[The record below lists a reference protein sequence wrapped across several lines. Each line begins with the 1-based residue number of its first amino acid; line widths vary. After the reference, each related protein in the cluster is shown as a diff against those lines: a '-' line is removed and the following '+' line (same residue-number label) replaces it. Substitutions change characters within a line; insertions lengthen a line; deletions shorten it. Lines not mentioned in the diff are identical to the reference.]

1 MSNRR
6 LILAVILPALCAS
19 MTLAE
24 EGAPV
29 SVDKVRWLVSPMAG
43 VDRNELT
50 MHAGPPGTPA
60 TTETDTGPMYGMFA
74 MVLHP
79 NFIVNNFL
87 FYSDVN
93 DTDVWGD
100 LFFANYYY
108 SSKAPVT
115 WNAGVGYLY
124 HEIKPEGTDIEVK
137 VPMAK
142 TGPFFRI
149 EKLHMAVNPWVGYA
163 WESVDT
169 THGDQ
174 NNDSYLFGLT
184 MAWRWRM
191 METAVQYYYQC
202 SQGIEDDFNVCRGRF
217 NFFVTKT
224 TGISIRGD
232 YMEHQFTKDMSVLV
246 GPIWMF

>member
-1 MSNRR
+1 MSNGLR
-6 LILAVILPALCAS
+6 ILAVLSLALFCS
-19 MTLAE
+19 GVFAE
-24 EGAPV
+24 EGAPTIQGV
-29 SVDKVRWLVSPMAG
+29 KWLVSPMAG

-50 MHAGPPGTPA
+50 IHQGPPGTPA
-60 TTETDTGPMYGMFA
+60 TTETDTGPMYGLFA

-100 LFFANYYY
+100 LFFANYYA

-124 HEIKPEGTDIEVK
+124 HEIKPAGTDIEVK

-149 EKLHMAVNPWVGYA
+149 ASLHLMLNPWVGYA

-169 THGDQ
+169 NHGDQ

-217 NFFVTKT
+217 NFFFTKT
-224 TGISIRGD
+224 TGLSIRGD

>member
-1 MSNRR
+1 MLNRMR
-6 LILAVILPALCAS
+6 ILVAVLLALGAS
-19 MTLAE
+19 VVLAE
-24 EGAPV
+24 ESAPMN
-29 SVDKVRWLVSPMAG
+29 VDRVMWLVSPMAG
-43 VDRNELT
+43 VEHNELT
-50 MHAGPPGTPA
+50 LQQGPPGTPA
-60 TTETDTGPMYGMFA
+60 TTKEDTGPMYGLFA

-100 LFFANYYY
+100 LFFANYYF

-137 VPMAK
+137 VPMVK
-142 TGPFFRI
+142 TGPFFRLQN
-149 EKLHMAVNPWVGYA
+149 LHLAVNPWVGYA

-169 THGDQ
+169 DHGDQ
-174 NNDSYLFGLT
+174 NNDSYLYGLT

-191 METAVQYYYQC
+191 MEASFQYYYQD
-202 SQGIEDDFNVCRGRF
+202 SQKIEKDFNVFRGRF
-217 NFFVTKT
+217 NFMCSKT
-224 TGISIRGD
+224 MGISVRGD
-232 YMEHQFTKDMSVLV
+232 YMEHQFTKDKSILV

>member
-1 MSNRR
+1 MRNGKRVV
-6 LILAVILPALCAS
+6 LALLVALCGGS
-19 MTLAE
+19 TLAE
-24 EGAPV
+24 EAAPSLEGV
-29 SVDKVRWLVSPMAG
+29 KFLVSPMAG
-43 VDRNELT
+43 VAENELT
-50 MHAGPPGTPA
+50 LHQGPPGTPTA
-60 TTETDTGPMYGMFA
+60 TETDTGPMYGLFA

-100 LFFANYYY
+100 LFFANYYF

-137 VPMAK
+137 VPMVK
-142 TGPFFRI
+142 TGPFLRI
-149 EKLHMAVNPWVGYA
+149 AKLHLVVNPWAGYA

-169 THGDQ
+169 NHGDQ
-174 NNDSYLFGLT
+174 DNDSYLYGLT

-191 METAVQYYYQC
+191 MEASTQYYYQD
-202 SQGIEDDFNVCRGRF
+202 SQKIEKDFHIFRGRF
-217 NFFVTKT
+217 NFFLTKT

-232 YMEHQFTKDMSVLV
+232 YMEHQFTKDKSILV